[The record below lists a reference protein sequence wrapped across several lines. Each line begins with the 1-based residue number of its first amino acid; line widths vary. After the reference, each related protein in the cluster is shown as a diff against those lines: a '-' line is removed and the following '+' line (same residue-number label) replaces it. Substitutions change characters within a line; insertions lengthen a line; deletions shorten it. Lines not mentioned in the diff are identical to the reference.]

1 MLYLILS
8 DIHSNIDALDQVLA
22 DAARFEDSRI
32 LLLGDLVG
40 YGAEPNAVIDRLR
53 SLPVAAAIRGN
64 HDRVAGGLGDAGAFN
79 DVARASA
86 RATARLLT
94 EESRDYLRGLPPGP
108 MQVSSLIEICHGTPL
123 DEDEYIFDEMDAVY
137 AIRSA
142 SRPVCLFGHTH
153 APFAMRMAGEEVD
166 FVDVSP
172 GARFALEDGVRYLVN
187 VGSVGQP
194 RDGDPRAAYG
204 ILDSDART
212 LTCHRVAYPV
222 ERAQQRIR
230 EAGFPDVLAR
240 RLSVGR

>member
-1 MLYLILS
+1 MLYLVLS

-22 DAARFEDSRI
+22 DAVRFGESRA

-40 YGAEPNAVIDRLR
+40 YGGEPNSVIDRLR
-53 SLPVAAAIRGN
+53 GLPVAAAIRGN
-64 HDRVAGGLGDAGAFN
+64 HDRVACGMGEAGEFN
-79 DVARASA
+79 DAARASA
-86 RATARLLT
+86 RATARMLT
-94 EESRDYLRGLPPGP
+94 GENRDYLRGLPRGP
-108 MQVSSLIEICHGTPL
+108 LAVDEFLEICHGTPF

-137 AIRSA
+137 ALRAA

-153 APFAMRMAGEEVD
+153 MPFAMRLAGDDVD
-166 FVDVSP
+166 FLDVSP
-172 GARFALEDGVRYLVN
+172 GARIVLQDGQRYLAN

-204 ILDSDART
+204 ILDTVART
-212 LTCHRVAYPV
+212 LTCYRVAYPV

-230 EAGFPDVLAR
+230 EAGLPDALAR